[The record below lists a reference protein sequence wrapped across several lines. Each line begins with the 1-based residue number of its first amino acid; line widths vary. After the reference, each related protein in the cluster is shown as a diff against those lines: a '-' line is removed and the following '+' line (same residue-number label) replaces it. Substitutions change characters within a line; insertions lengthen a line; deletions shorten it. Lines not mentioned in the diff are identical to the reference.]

1 MKTKTI
7 LQKAGNL
14 VIFKRGKSAPNLIT
28 GLVWTQTL
36 NENDRVIVCGHV
48 EFSDRIIC
56 THSSFQRIVC
66 TRNPAGCD
74 RHHWQRLPVGEVGT
88 LDHCGVGVQCS
99 WDKSW
104 YFRNKLRYFLKTK
117 FDIFETKFERTH
129 TAGLPRSTFLP
140 SLQSASRA
148 SLTARR
154 GGSRTSRSSSS
165 PPPPP
170 SSPTSGSSL
179 SSFSY
184 PRFVETF
191 FVAPDHRTNWQ
202 IIPVLTIFNQDR
214 VEIWEAVLT
223 FLFFPILV
231 SNQLVAQP

>member
-1 MKTKTI
+1 M
-7 LQKAGNL
+7 
-14 VIFKRGKSAPNLIT
+14 IT
-28 GLVWTQTL
+28 
-36 NENDRVIVCGHV
+36 
-48 EFSDRIIC
+48 C
-56 THSSFQRIVC
+56 THSTFQRIVC

-74 RHHWQRLPVGEVGT
+74 RHHWQWFPVGEVGT
-88 LDHCGVGVQCS
+88 LDHCGVGVLYNTFEITFYSIETNCDLFS
-99 WDKSW
+99 
-104 YFRNKLRYFLKTK
+104 TK
-117 FDIFETKFERTH
+117 FDIFETKFEPLSN
-129 TAGLPRSTFLP
+129 TAGLPRSTCLP
-140 SLQSASRA
+140 SLRSALRA
-148 SLTARR
+148 SLTARP

-231 SNQLVAQP
+231 RIS